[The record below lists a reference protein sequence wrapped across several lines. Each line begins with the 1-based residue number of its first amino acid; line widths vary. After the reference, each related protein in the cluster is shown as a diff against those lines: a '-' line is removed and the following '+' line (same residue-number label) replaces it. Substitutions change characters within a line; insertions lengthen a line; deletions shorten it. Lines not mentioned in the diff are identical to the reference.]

1 MSGRGLHVSPTGV
14 LSDWSGKK
22 CGCGIIFAADH
33 QGALVIDGLVPEG
46 QRVSCFD
53 DVLVHSDSTPIHVGP
68 GSAEA
73 SGQLRTGDVLVKVNP
88 YSSFCIIQCT
98 RASPGHA
105 ALRMIIQVDGCHVHC
120 KPVGQIG
127 PLLLGPPR
135 SKVMLSVSC
144 YGGLASACCASSRKN
159 VRSRVHRRSAKEH
172 TYRARTRIYIDTRF
186 SGIQKQNRSPS
197 QCSEA
202 RSFLRWSTTGEIWR
216 LQAVWGRARACLRF
230 LVGVHARSLRQS
242 DDLCFLHNRSR
253 LKGDRQ

>member
-1 MSGRGLHVSPTGV
+1 MFTANRLARSGR
-14 LSDWSGKK
+14 
-22 CGCGIIFAADH
+22 
-33 QGALVIDGLVPEG
+33 
-46 QRVSCFD
+46 SCW
-53 DVLVHSDSTPIHVGP
+53 
-68 GSAEA
+68 ARREA
-73 SGQLRTGDVLVKVNP
+73 RSCCQSLATAVW
-88 YSSFCIIQCT
+88 
-98 RASPGHA
+98 
-105 ALRMIIQVDGCHVHC
+105 
-120 KPVGQIG
+120 
-127 PLLLGPPR
+127 PLE
-135 SKVMLSVSC
+135 
-144 YGGLASACCASSRKN
+144 CCASSRKN